1 MACTA
6 RATRSPSSWVPTT
19 RHSGSRIS
27 AVRQTCSA
35 SHDGADFLLTVA
47 ERKLRNTPV
56 SGVTPQL
63 AFSLVKGGDIFP
75 DQKKIRIRR
84 PFRANMTNATQL
96 RVGTN
101 GNQMACEICGLVAAT
116 ATATVPTSATATV
129 PTSATATPS
138 STTASSSSAAP
149 SPISITGSF
158 SSWASL
164 IDVERSAL

>member
-1 MACTA
+1 MSYHCRCLKDDTC
-6 RATRSPSSWVPTT
+6 REINCKLSIATY
-19 RHSGSRIS
+19 
-27 AVRQTCSA
+27 RQTCSDFY
-35 SHDGADFLLTVA
+35 DGADFLLTVA

-56 SGVTPQL
+56 SGGTPQL
-63 AFSLVKGGDIFP
+63 AFSLVKAGDIFP

-116 ATATVPTSATATV
+116 ATATVSSSATAT
-129 PTSATATPS
+129 S
-138 STTASSSSAAP
+138 SSITASSSSAAP